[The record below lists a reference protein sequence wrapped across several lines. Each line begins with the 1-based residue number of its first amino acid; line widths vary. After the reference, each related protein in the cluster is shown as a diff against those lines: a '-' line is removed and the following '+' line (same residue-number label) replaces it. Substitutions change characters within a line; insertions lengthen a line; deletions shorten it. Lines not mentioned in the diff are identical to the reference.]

1 MLHSYDLQ
9 EGEPK
14 IELPDYIPADA
25 NLLKVYIKYADGTTT
40 EPSVYLNFTNE
51 DCIED
56 NTLVFLNHNISDA
69 CKMYFYVKSRDGSEK
84 WYTDDNMIVGNAN
97 MYYIIR
103 LYRFMVTTLGY
114 YWVKI
119 ISDTDNSTVIGYF
132 RICLN
137 NN

>member
-1 MLHSYDLQ
+1 MKIQELERIDLQTMLHSYDLYRG
-9 EGEPK
+9 GEPK

-69 CKMYFYVKSRDGSEK
+69 CKMYFYNSSVQ
-84 WYTDDNMIVGNAN
+84 
-97 MYYIIR
+97 
-103 LYRFMVTTLGY
+103 GY
-114 YWVKI
+114 KY
-119 ISDTDNSTVIGYF
+119 
-132 RICLN
+132 
-137 NN
+137 

>member
-1 MLHSYDLQ
+1 MKIQELERIDLQTMLHSYDLQ

-84 WYTDDNMIVGNAN
+84 
-97 MYYIIR
+97 
-103 LYRFMVTTLGY
+103 
-114 YWVKI
+114 
-119 ISDTDNSTVIGYF
+119 
-132 RICLN
+132 
-137 NN
+137 